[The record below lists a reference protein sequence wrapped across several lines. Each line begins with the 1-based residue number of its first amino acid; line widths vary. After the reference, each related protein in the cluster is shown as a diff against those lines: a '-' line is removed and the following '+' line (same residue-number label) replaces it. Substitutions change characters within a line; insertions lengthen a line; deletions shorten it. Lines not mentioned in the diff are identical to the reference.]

1 MRYFAR
7 TVGPCVGDL
16 PRAPRRPE
24 TMNRSELL
32 QTVASAI
39 PAEGP
44 FASIEVLGDRIRCHA
59 KDAPA
64 PAWYELAA
72 TDDGIIVRF
81 ATPDRWLSE
90 SVETDLMHFG
100 DPIEELIE
108 EELAELGW
116 NGSVPTVRHF
126 RDYARLYTF
135 ENTVPTTP
143 EQASETAR
151 LFLLAYEQAFRALGD
166 VGGGD
171 EDE

>member
-1 MRYFAR
+1 M
-7 TVGPCVGDL
+7 T
-16 PRAPRRPE
+16 APRPE
-24 TMNRSELL
+24 PMNRSELL

-39 PAEGP
+39 PANGP
-44 FASIEVLGDRIRCHA
+44 FASIEVHADRIRCHA

-64 PAWYELAA
+64 PAWYELAT
-72 TDDGIIVRF
+72 TDAGIIVRF

-116 NGSVPTVRHF
+116 NGSVPSVRHF
-126 RDYARLYTF
+126 RDDARLYTF
-135 ENTVPTTP
+135 ENTIPTTAG
-143 EQASETAR
+143 EATEVAR

-171 EDE
+171 EET

>member
-1 MRYFAR
+1 MRDFAR

-64 PAWYELAA
+64 PAWGRGRLRA
-72 TDDGIIVRF
+72 DGRLE
-81 ATPDRWLSE
+81 APPAGL
-90 SVETDLMHFG
+90 
-100 DPIEELIE
+100 P
-108 EELAELGW
+108 
-116 NGSVPTVRHF
+116 
-126 RDYARLYTF
+126 AR
-135 ENTVPTTP
+135 PMP
-143 EQASETAR
+143 Q
-151 LFLLAYEQAFRALGD
+151 
-166 VGGGD
+166 
-171 EDE
+171 